1 MIQEEMERGGGKK
14 GSKRERGER
23 FIPCKINLILFS
35 NNGSSTCPEIPF
47 QRSLTHELSD

>member
-1 MIQEEMERGGGKK
+1 MIQEERERE
-14 GSKRERGER
+14 KREQERGER

-47 QRSLTHELSD
+47 